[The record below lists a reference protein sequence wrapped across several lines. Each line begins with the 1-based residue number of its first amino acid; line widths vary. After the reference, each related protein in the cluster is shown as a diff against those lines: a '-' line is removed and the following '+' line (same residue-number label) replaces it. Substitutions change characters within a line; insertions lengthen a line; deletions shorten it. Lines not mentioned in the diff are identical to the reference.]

1 MGNWEEAVADI
12 DQRLAAI
19 RRTTEGQRTVQ
30 QVNGN
35 SAQPCGC
42 DSGANW
48 VCQACRDRKAVTAW
62 TTGVIDVLTG
72 IGGAPTRATT
82 LPKTAAER
90 KRFPIASGF
99 MDYFPDAIAA
109 IANLSYVGNEQH
121 NPGQP
126 LHWDRSKSADE
137 ADTCQR
143 HFLERGTRDTDG
155 VRHTVKFAWRAL
167 AILQKELEQEKA

>member
-1 MGNWEEAVADI
+1 MMDFDSCECAGCKQRRVA
-12 DQRLAAI
+12 R
-19 RRTTEGQRTVQ
+19 
-30 QVNGN
+30 
-35 SAQPCGC
+35 
-42 DSGANW
+42 
-48 VCQACRDRKAVTAW
+48 
-62 TTGVIDVLTG
+62 
-72 IGGAPTRATT
+72 GGAPSTTPDVIGPTRATT

-90 KRFPIASGF
+90 KQYPIATGF

-126 LHWDRSKSADE
+126 LHWARNKSADE

-167 AILQKELEQEKA
+167 AILQKELEAEQ